1 MNFQRFFQSFVLFSF
16 SILLVGTQVLLA
28 KAVSPSTPSLKP
40 SAKAVVA
47 KPAVLP
53 DFRFFAVGDTGS
65 GNPNQKAVADAMEK
79 QAKTYHPKDKNTSC
93 PDHQACVKAVLH
105 LGDIIYPAGNASKDA
120 NRLVTQMYKG
130 ITDLGVPFYFS
141 LGNHDMLKEKGQ
153 DVIQTLGMPKQGY
166 YVVKKSPLVDF
177 FAINTS
183 DFNKNQLL
191 WLQTQLASSRAIWKI
206 VYGHH
211 PLYSTGSHGQ
221 DGDLVALRKALEPT
235 LILYKVDAYLAGH
248 DHNYE
253 RFALRQTQGSQGLPY
268 LHVVSGGGGA
278 YLRQKRAFPKSQCT
292 QAKNTKKP
300 CIEPFFPKTLAYNDE
315 DYHYLDISLSSV
327 CGRHLVHQLRLQ
339 MRNVQNQVLDEV
351 ILKKP

>member
-1 MNFQRFFQSFVLFSF
+1 MKLSAFFQSSVAFAFS
-16 SILLVGTQVLLA
+16 LLLMGTYALTSGHLSL
-28 KAVSPSTPSLKP
+28 AVSPSASTLTPTI
-40 SAKAVVA
+40 KAVVA
-47 KPAVLP
+47 TPTAVP

-65 GNPNQKAVADAMEK
+65 GNVSQKAVADAMTEQIKLYHKEK
-79 QAKTYHPKDKNTSC
+79 PHS
-93 PDHQACVKAVLH
+93 VKSVLH
-105 LGDIIYPAGNASKDA
+105 LGDIIYPAGNASKDGE
-120 NRLVTQMYKG
+120 RLVTQMYKG

-153 DVIQTLGMPKQGY
+153 DVIQTLGIPKQGY

-177 FAINTS
+177 FVINTS
-183 DFNKNQLL
+183 AFNKAQLL
-191 WLQTQLASSRAIWKI
+191 WLQKQLASSRAVWKI

-221 DGDLVALRKALEPT
+221 DNDLVVLRKALEPT

-253 RFALRQTQGSQGLPY
+253 RFALRKTEGTQGLPY

-278 YLRQKRAFPKSQCT
+278 YLRKKRAFPKRHCT
-292 QAKNTKKP
+292 QAKNPKKP
-300 CIEPFFPKTLAYNDE
+300 CQEPFFPKTLAYNDD

-327 CGRHLVHQLRLQ
+327 CGRRLVHQLRLQ

-351 ILKKP
+351 IIKK